1 MNSTNGTTPLRD
13 TRSIPGPLRCAPD
26 MAARWANLT
35 DADFDQAASQ
45 IVADHKSDGEAQD
58 IPVMNL
64 ATWGVLPVDGQFA
77 LAPLGKQHGPKV
89 LRANAFSN
97 LMVRLGAPVEF
108 VRDRLAA
115 PLQIATTN
123 WILASAEKQQPALL
137 RLRGEAIASI
147 HSDRYCPIDQE
158 ELLGCVRDALVKQNA
173 LGEVEVKSIAT
184 GLVDVIRITFPSE
197 QQAIK
202 VGDVTA
208 LGLDISSSSFG
219 RSAAHITGSLV
230 RLKCLN
236 GLRVPE
242 KGASFSFRHVGDI
255 DRMRA
260 GIAESI
266 PSALAVA
273 RGTIARWRAA
283 VDVMIEDVASL
294 IEGLHD
300 LTHGEQKLV
309 QEHVQ
314 HELGA
319 HALPAHAP
327 LYEVL
332 NGVTSA
338 AHALAPARRLE
349 VEAMAGDLLV
359 RHTGGRS

>member
-1 MNSTNGTTPLRD
+1 MNSTNGTTTIRD
-13 TRSIPGPLRCAPD
+13 TRSIPGPLRTAPD
-26 MAARWANLT
+26 MPARWFNPA
-35 DADFDQAASQ
+35 DGDFDAAASL
-45 IVADHKSDGEAQD
+45 IIADHRNDGEAED

-64 ATWGVLPVDGQFA
+64 ATWGIVPVDGQFA
-77 LAPLGKQHGPKV
+77 MAPLGRQCGPKI

-97 LMVRLGAPVEF
+97 LMTRLGAPVEF

-115 PLQIATTN
+115 PLQIATAN

-137 RLRGEAIASI
+137 RLRGDAIASV

-158 ELLGCVRDALVKQNA
+158 DLLACVRDALVKQNA

-184 GLVDVIRITFPSE
+184 GLVDVLRITFPSE
-197 QQAIK
+197 QQVIK

-219 RSAAHITGSLV
+219 RSAAHVRGSLV
-230 RLKCLN
+230 RLRCLN
-236 GLRVPE
+236 GLRVQE
-242 KGASFSFRHVGDI
+242 RTGSFSFRHIGDI

-260 GIAESI
+260 GIAEAI
-266 PSALAVA
+266 PAALAVA
-273 RGTIARWRAA
+273 RGTMARWRAA
-283 VDVMIEDVASL
+283 IDVMVEDVAAL
-294 IEGLHD
+294 IAGMHD
-300 LTHGEQKLV
+300 LSLGEQKV
-309 QEHVQ
+309 VEEHVQ
-314 HELGA
+314 RELGV

-338 AHALAPARRLE
+338 AHALQPARRLE
-349 VEAMAGDLLV
+349 VEAMAGDLLI

>member
-1 MNSTNGTTPLRD
+1 
-13 TRSIPGPLRCAPD
+13 
-26 MAARWANLT
+26 MAARWVNLT
-35 DADFDQAASQ
+35 DTDFDAAASQ
-45 IVADHKSDGEAQD
+45 IVANHKSDGEVQD

-64 ATWGVLPVDGQFA
+64 ATWGVVPVDGHRFGM
-77 LAPLGKQHGPKV
+77 APLGKQHGPKV
-89 LRANAFSN
+89 LRATAFSN
-97 LMVRLGAPVEF
+97 LMFRLGAPVEF

-236 GLRVPE
+236 GLR
-242 KGASFSFRHVGDI
+242 
-255 DRMRA
+255 
-260 GIAESI
+260 
-266 PSALAVA
+266 
-273 RGTIARWRAA
+273 
-283 VDVMIEDVASL
+283 
-294 IEGLHD
+294 
-300 LTHGEQKLV
+300 
-309 QEHVQ
+309 
-314 HELGA
+314 
-319 HALPAHAP
+319 
-327 LYEVL
+327 
-332 NGVTSA
+332 
-338 AHALAPARRLE
+338 
-349 VEAMAGDLLV
+349 
-359 RHTGGRS
+359 